1 MLEDFIVMFIAVDIS
16 VAFSIKTEH
25 RKKWVH
31 LKREKKRLSF
41 NHFERKIFAVA
52 VVGDLMHV

>member
-1 MLEDFIVMFIAVDIS
+1 MLEDFIVMFIAIDIS

-31 LKREKKRLSF
+31 LKREKNVFHSLKE
-41 NHFERKIFAVA
+41 NFAVA

>member
-31 LKREKKRLSF
+31 LKGEKKNVFHSLKE
-41 NHFERKIFAVA
+41 NFAVA